1 MIISPPWQKKIMAR
15 QLRVRDTKR
24 NRKRRSTTIYQP
36 TLTEHSN
43 TTAEKPS
50 RIIIPAN
57 HSLAGGEREW

>member
-1 MIISPPWQKKIMAR
+1 MAMAKNNGKAA
-15 QLRVRDTKR
+15 RDTKR
-24 NRKRRSTTIYQP
+24 NRERRSTTIDQP

-57 HSLAGGEREW
+57 HSLAGEEREW